1 MRKIKTNLEIPE
13 DAYLALSS
21 IGYTKERISLEAKNL
36 LAAHLFERG
45 VLSLGKAAELAEV
58 NLGAFIR
65 FLGELGIPVIDYDE
79 DELNAEFKIVK
90 N

>member
-1 MRKIKTNLEIPE
+1 
-13 DAYLALSS
+13 
-21 IGYTKERISLEAKNL
+21 
-36 LAAHLFERG
+36 
-45 VLSLGKAAELAEV
+45 LAEF

-65 FLGELGIPVIDYDE
+65 FLGELEIPVIDYDE